1 MADSLHHYCLEMQ
14 EEMTVTFC
22 KEIPSLLVRFQSD
35 AEKLSLMVEL
45 IPMLSLS
52 ADIIGPHLG
61 HVKGLLEKLKH
72 AYMTNSEEKLLMTLS
87 LALHHLFQTDYEVVK
102 REAEVTIHELAQ
114 ELIEQVQ
121 HSLKDDA
128 KLLENDQDGTTST
141 LSKSRAKSKGKD
153 LSDVEFK
160 LRVSLCRLACLIR
173 YVNVREYLPSD
184 LSSVPAGRKIGD
196 QSNGTKQLE
205 GLDSVV
211 SRLVATVHRRTRNIP
226 HLREELRHADT
237 IKHALMVLYLDL
249 LWLTNPVFKDAE
261 AHSKRQ
267 LEAKDPAVERIS
279 REDFVNQSI
288 REQIESVL
296 QSRAALEDCLVSVLE
311 MHLEKTQPAGNED
324 SEQKGEE
331 IESQPAEM
339 EEIVFENEEIT
350 TYVKESQ
357 RIAFLTFCDTR
368 CLFVEKFEEATPPYD
383 ALHWPLPRILVLL
396 TQMYFENEMEAVDL
410 EEPER
415 ENGVEE
421 NEAPNPVSEEQQVRK
436 AELLVA
442 LGRVSVS
449 NPSNRRQS
457 AAVLRYFTENAKH
470 SVDIVKAFSKYVKNE
485 TPVRYLEVQM
495 TALRQQYN
503 SILALKDEL
512 DPMTTSNDDED
523 ARQELQETV
532 EHSEAQLKDLAKKLS
547 QSLGVG
553 KISTSLRAPFFRFLC
568 EGVRFSLE
576 RREHFAFLD
585 PLRPYLGHLDV
596 SSMKQLRTY
605 FLQLLED
612 LNEAPDTEEEFSQDW
627 RIVFDFQSAITSKRK
642 ERPPPAG
649 APVPFAA
656 KDEILPVESATNES
670 DSKKRKRSLEMQ
682 ADTNDAEGKAD
693 NSRLGND
700 VHDQEAAQVE
710 ENAAPEDTTLEVN
723 DAVLSEVNEHKSES
737 PRPLQRELD
746 TPVKRQRRSATE
758 QPTTYESA
766 AGAEKADVETP
777 EGTPNTAG
785 GAQKRSVTESEPRR
799 TRASFTKRKQARNQT
814 EGDVKSNNASENEA
828 EAPAG
833 DEVPANDGTPQAQVQ
848 LDGDDEIDSRR
859 ARRRRRSLLLGQL

>member
-1 MADSLHHYCLEMQ
+1 
-14 EEMTVTFC
+14 MTVTFC

-52 ADIIGPHLG
+52 ADTIGPHLG

-72 AYMTNSEEKLLMTLS
+72 AYMTNSEERLLMTLS
-87 LALHHLFQTDYEVVK
+87 LALHHLLQTEYEVIK

-114 ELIEQVQ
+114 ELIEQIQ
-121 HSLKDDA
+121 HSLDDDT
-128 KLLENDQDGTTST
+128 KLLENDQDGA
-141 LSKSRAKSKGKD
+141 KSRAKSKGKD
-153 LSDVEFK
+153 LSDVEFA
-160 LRVSLCRLACLIR
+160 LRVSLCRLTCLIR

-184 LSSVPAGRKIGD
+184 LSSVPADRKSGD
-196 QSNGTKQLE
+196 QSNGGKQLD
-205 GLDSVV
+205 GLDGVMSG
-211 SRLVATVHRRTRNIP
+211 LVAVVHRRTRNIP

-249 LWLTNPVFKDAE
+249 LWLTSPVFKDAE
-261 AHSKRQ
+261 SQSKRQ
-267 LEAKDPAVERIS
+267 LDEKDPAAVRNS
-279 REDFVNQSI
+279 REEFASQSI

-296 QSRAALEDCLVSVLE
+296 KSRAALEDCFVSVLE
-311 MHLEKTQPAGNED
+311 MHLEKTRPAGDED
-324 SEQKGEE
+324 SEQKGEDL
-331 IESQPAEM
+331 ESQPTEM

-396 TQMYFENEMEAVDL
+396 TQMYFENEMEAADL

-415 ENGVEE
+415 ENGAEE
-421 NEAPNPVSEEQQVRK
+421 NGAPNPAPEEQQVRK

-512 DPMTTSNDDED
+512 NAVMTSNDDED
-523 ARQELQETV
+523 ARKELEETV

-576 RREHFAFLD
+576 KREHFAFLD

-612 LNEAPDTEEEFSQDW
+612 LNETPDTEEEFSQDW
-627 RIVFDFQSAITSKRK
+627 RVVFDFQSAITSKRK
-642 ERPPPAG
+642 ERPPPAS
-649 APVPFAA
+649 APVSSAA
-656 KDEILPVESATNES
+656 YDEPHTAQSAVDESES
-670 DSKKRKRSLEMQ
+670 RKRKRSLDMLQ
-682 ADTNDAEGKAD
+682 ADTGDAGDKAE
-693 NSRLGND
+693 NGEHASNA
-700 VHDQEAAQVE
+700 HDQEAPQVE
-710 ENAAPEDTTLEVN
+710 TNPAPEQNTAPEVN
-723 DAVLSEVNEHKSES
+723 GAVMSEVNGHKSDS
-737 PRPLQRELD
+737 PRPSQLELD
-746 TPVKRQRRSATE
+746 TPAKRQRRSTAE
-758 QPTTYESA
+758 QPSYDELVESA
-766 AGAEKADVETP
+766 EKVDAETP
-777 EGTPNTAG
+777 VVPPNTAG
-785 GAQKRSVTESEPRR
+785 EARKRSTTESEPQR
-799 TRASFTKRKQARNQT
+799 TRASFTNRKQARNQADR
-814 EGDVKSNNASENEA
+814 DVTSNNASENEV
-828 EAPAG
+828 EAP
-833 DEVPANDGTPQAQVQ
+833 PTPVQ
-848 LDGDDEIDSRR
+848 LDEDDEIDSRR
-859 ARRRRRSLLLGQL
+859 ARRRRRSLLLGHL

>member
-1 MADSLHHYCLEMQ
+1 
-14 EEMTVTFC
+14 MTVTFC
-22 KEIPSLLVRFQSD
+22 KEVPSLLVRFQSD

-45 IPMLSLS
+45 IPMLPLS
-52 ADIIGPHLG
+52 ADIIGPHIG

-72 AYMTNSEEKLLMTLS
+72 ACMTNSEEKLLMTLS

-128 KLLENDQDGTTST
+128 KLLENDQDGTTSIP
-141 LSKSRAKSKGKD
+141 SKSRVKSKGKD
-153 LSDVEFK
+153 LSDAEFK

-184 LSSVPAGRKIGD
+184 LSSVPAGRKSGD
-196 QSNGTKQLE
+196 QSNGTKQLD
-205 GLDSVV
+205 GLDSVI
-211 SRLVATVHRRTRNIP
+211 SGLVAAVHRRTRNIP

-237 IKHALMVLYLDL
+237 VKHALMVLYLDL
-249 LWLTNPVFKDAE
+249 LWLTSPVFKDAE

-267 LEAKDPAVERIS
+267 LEKDPAIEQIS

-288 REQIESVL
+288 REQIEGVL

-311 MHLEKTQPAGNED
+311 MHLEKTQPAGNEN

-331 IESQPAEM
+331 IESQPTEM

-396 TQMYFENEMEAVDL
+396 TQMYFENEMEAADL

-415 ENGVEE
+415 ENGAEE
-421 NEAPNPVSEEQQVRK
+421 NEAPNPASEEQQVRK

-457 AAVLRYFTENAKH
+457 AAVLRYFTENTKH

-512 DPMTTSNDDED
+512 DAVTTSNDDED

-612 LNEAPDTEEEFSQDW
+612 LNEAPGTEEEFSQDW

-642 ERPPPAG
+642 ERPPPAS
-649 APVPFAA
+649 APVSSAA
-656 KDEILPVESATNES
+656 YDGILPAEFATNES
-670 DSKKRKRSLEMQ
+670 DSKTRKRSLEMQ
-682 ADTNDAEGKAD
+682 ADTGDAEGKAD

-700 VHDQEAAQVE
+700 AHEQEAAQVE
-710 ENAAPEDTTLEVN
+710 KNAAPEKDATLEVN
-723 DAVLSEVNEHKSES
+723 DAVLSEVNGHKSEL
-737 PRPLQRELD
+737 PRPPQRELD

-758 QPTTYESA
+758 QSTTSESVA
-766 AGAEKADVETP
+766 SAEKVDVETP
-777 EGTPNTAG
+777 EDTPNTAG
-785 GAQKRSVTESEPRR
+785 EARKRSIPESEPRR

-814 EGDVKSNNASENEA
+814 DGDVKSNNASENEA

-833 DEVPANDGTPQAQVQ
+833 DEVPANDGALQAQVQ
-848 LDGDDEIDSRR
+848 LDNNDEIDSRR